1 MKFYLWGGRG
11 IPTISEKKEAI
22 KQIIQREGIKELL
35 HIPFAGVGPRHR
47 ISSRCMPEE
56 FRLFVEGLGVRYL
69 DASYKEDIK
78 EFDGKHIYI
87 NGGHYREFL
96 LAMCNNSLLLE
107 KLQQAEIIIGESS
120 GAMILGERV
129 LNDRKSW
136 FEKGLWL
143 VGNTIIIPHYN
154 TGRRQEEE
162 LQQLHKEEQ
171 EKTGCN
177 ILWIDETSFVRYE
190 NGEYGE
196 AFWMGGVYHL

>member
-1 MKFYLWGGRG
+1 
-11 IPTISEKKEAI
+11 
-22 KQIIQREGIKELL
+22 
-35 HIPFAGVGPRHR
+35 
-47 ISSRCMPEE
+47 MPEE

-129 LNDRKSW
+129 LNDRKS
-136 FEKGLWL
+136 
-143 VGNTIIIPHYN
+143 
-154 TGRRQEEE
+154 
-162 LQQLHKEEQ
+162 
-171 EKTGCN
+171 
-177 ILWIDETSFVRYE
+177 
-190 NGEYGE
+190 
-196 AFWMGGVYHL
+196 